1 MGLIIT
7 SLGGYIFD
15 VLLTRTIHGIRVPN
29 QFYLCHACF
38 LFSNIE
44 AQTLNDGGND
54 SKEPKG
60 TSLKRW
66 NTILVVS
73 RVIALFFDPLF
84 FYAPVINEDNKCI
97 GLDKRLWITAIVL
110 RTIDDIICLTNI
122 VLQFRTAFK
131 DDKHGKELNTDSK
144 AIARRYLKK
153 YLLFDFLA
161 ILPIPQVRELS
172 TSAKIV
178 GWKNVFLFFFT
189 CILL

>member
-1 MGLIIT
+1 MLFRSENKRKT
-7 SLGGYIFD
+7 IFD
-15 VLLTRTIHGIRVPN
+15 P
-29 QFYLCHACF
+29 QEKF
-38 LFSNIE
+38 
-44 AQTLNDGGND
+44 
-54 SKEPKG
+54 
-60 TSLKRW
+60 LKRW
-66 NTILVVS
+66 NKILVVS
-73 RVIALFFDPLF
+73 RLIALFLDPLF

-172 TSAKIV
+172 TSSKIV
-178 GWKNVFLFFFT
+178 GWKNVFFFFHMHIFVICDKQKHIRINMNVT
-189 CILL
+189 QYLK

>member
-1 MGLIIT
+1 MFY
-7 SLGGYIFD
+7 S
-15 VLLTRTIHGIRVPN
+15 HGIRVPN

-44 AQTLNDGGND
+44 AKTLNDGGND

-73 RVIALFFDPLF
+73 RVIALFLDPLF
-84 FYAPVINEDNKCI
+84 FYVPVINEDNKCI
-97 GLDKRLWITAIVL
+97 ALDKRLWITAIVL

-144 AIARRYLKK
+144 AIARRYLKT
-153 YLLFDFLA
+153 YFLFDFLA
-161 ILPIPQVRELS
+161 ILPIPQVRGLN
-172 TSAKIV
+172 T
-178 GWKNVFLFFFT
+178 
-189 CILL
+189 